1 MNERIQ
7 HLVATLYGYT
17 AFPSLQYKRPEDTAR
32 AMFSTL
38 LTGTVSIAVGSAMVI
53 FSILSII
60 GQ

>member
-17 AFPSLQYKRPEDTAR
+17 TFPSLHRTRPEDTAR

-38 LTGTVSIAVGSAMVI
+38 LTGTLSIALGSAMVV

-60 GQ
+60 G